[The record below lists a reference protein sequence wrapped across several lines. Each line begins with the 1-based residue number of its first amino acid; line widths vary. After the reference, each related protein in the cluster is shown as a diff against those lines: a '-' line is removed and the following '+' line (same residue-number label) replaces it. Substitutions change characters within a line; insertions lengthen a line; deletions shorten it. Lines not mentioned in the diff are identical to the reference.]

1 MPLSVNDKK
10 AIVCIIIILLG
21 FNGSMYLFRRCQSK
35 HGEILIQQDSI
46 ITQKDVRTAKE
57 PFKFDPNTA
66 DYDTFISLGLRPN
79 VAKAIINYR
88 KAGGVFRKPEDLG
101 KIYTLSD
108 SDYLRLLPYITIR
121 NTQNHRNFT
130 QYNKQRQRYTS
141 DAQRETRPSNTY
153 SYHSYKLH
161 SGQKVDANNSDST
174 LLQKVPGIGP
184 YYANKIIRYRNRL
197 GGFISTA
204 QLKEI
209 NGLPDNIEEWF
220 SITKAQITKLKINRL
235 TFGQLLR
242 HPYLNYEQVV
252 SIFNY
257 RKVYGTIHSAKDL
270 STYSVFS
277 QDDLKRLE
285 PYLDF
290 SE

>member
-21 FNGSMYLFRRCQSK
+21 FNGGMYLFRRCQSK
-35 HGEILIQQDSI
+35 HGEILTQQDSI

-66 DYDTFISLGLRPN
+66 DYDTFVSLGLRPN

-88 KAGGVFRKPEDLG
+88 KAGGVFRKPEDLS

-108 SDYLRLLPYITIR
+108 SDYLRLLPYITIH

-130 QYNKQRQRYTS
+130 QHNKQRQRYTS
-141 DAQRETRPSNTY
+141 DTKRETHPSNTY

-161 SGQKVDANNSDST
+161 SGQTIDANNSDST

-197 GGFISTA
+197 GGFISTT

-220 SITKAQITKLKINRL
+220 SISKAQITKLKINHL

-257 RKVYGTIHSAKDL
+257 RKVYGTIHSVKDL
-270 STYSVFS
+270 STYPVFS